1 MGNCGVSS
9 LPKNKKFSTM
19 SYTKLDKK
27 IILIYYYYKNLI
39 SKEQI
44 LNFFPNLDFDII
56 DEEKK
61 DNVKN
66 RHFFKWYDMS
76 LNPTNN
82 VYINV
87 TADDI
92 LKMMQD
98 EKNKKINNNNNKNFD
113 NKNNINNN
121 NLNDIYSEISDISN
135 FGFQNK
141 NNQDISLCE
150 QGLRNYFVKDPIHFE
165 NRVLKGP
172 PKIFRWLSW
181 ILLSG
186 IPIYRPYI
194 YFKNILSYELDKTL
208 EDKIN
213 NELNQ
218 FNIYNNNNIENN
230 NNNIEINDNNNKNN
244 IQSNNNNQNN
254 IIYLNQNIKQNL
266 YNISKCLLLLDKNLS
281 FNREILQIL
290 HFILHTFNNNEI
302 DTFYFS
308 MSLFSKTF
316 GFKFGIRGFF
326 IENSPLIQICLK
338 IFENKLQKHF
348 LIFFEQIRTIN
359 LNYNSW
365 IGKWISNL
373 YSSLFSE
380 KILLRIWDCFF
391 VIGIPFLISF
401 GLSIVELV
409 QNEVIDFKNVEQ
421 FETFINKNF
430 YENDFD
436 IEKIIENAI
445 KKYNVN
451 EEEIEEEIKINFPS
465 YNKDVIYEYKL
476 KNNNKKN
483 INNHNKIDYNSSIN
497 EGKNYDVQVD
507 NKNSYNN
514 NNDLNDI
521 NMDDFVENKFIQT
534 KNNNDSF
541 EDFYPEDENFHDDEN
556 HKIQRN
562 TEQRDIISNE

>member
-1 MGNCGVSS
+1 MGNCGASS
-9 LPKNKKFSTM
+9 LPKNKKFSIM

-27 IILIYYYYKNLI
+27 IILIYYYYKDLI

-44 LNFFPNLDFDII
+44 LNFFPNLNFDII

-61 DNVKN
+61 NIVKN

-76 LNPTNN
+76 LNQTNN
-82 VYINV
+82 LYINFTV
-87 TADDI
+87 NDI

-98 EKNKKINNNNNKNFD
+98 EKDKKINNNLNNNKN
-113 NKNNINNN
+113 NNN

-141 NNQDISLCE
+141 TSQDISLCE

-172 PKIFRWLSW
+172 PSVFRWLSW

-186 IPIYRPYI
+186 IPIYRPYV
-194 YFKNILSYELDKTL
+194 YFKNILSYQLDKNI
-208 EDKIN
+208 EDKIY

-218 FNIYNNNNIENN
+218 FNIINNNNNENN
-230 NNNIEINDNNNKNN
+230 NNNNN
-244 IQSNNNNQNN
+244 
-254 IIYLNQNIKQNL
+254 IYLNSNIKQNL
-266 YNISKCLLLLDKNLS
+266 FNISKCLLILDKKIL
-281 FNREILQIL
+281 FNSQILQIL

-326 IENSPLIQICLK
+326 IENSPLTQICLK
-338 IFENKLQKHF
+338 IFENKLQKYF
-348 LIFFEQIRTIN
+348 LLFFEHITSIN
-359 LNYNSW
+359 LNYNNW
-365 IGKWISNL
+365 IGKWIPNL
-373 YSSLFSE
+373 YSSLFHE
-380 KILLRIWDCFF
+380 QILLRIWDCFF

-401 GLSIVELV
+401 GLSIVEFI
-409 QNEVIDFKNVEQ
+409 QSEIFDMKNDDQ
-421 FETFINKNF
+421 FESLINKKF
-430 YENDFD
+430 NDNEFD
-436 IEKIIENAI
+436 IEKIIENSI

-451 EEEIEEEIKINFPS
+451 EEEIEEEIKINFPN

-476 KNNNKKN
+476 KNCNKKN
-483 INNHNKIDYNSSIN
+483 IKNNNKIDYSSSID
-497 EGKNYDVQVD
+497 EGKNYNVQIN
-507 NKNSYNN
+507 NKNNNNNNN
-514 NNDLNDI
+514 NNDNNNNNEYNDI

-534 KNNNDSF
+534 KNINDSF

-556 HKIQRN
+556 HKIQR
-562 TEQRDIISNE
+562 ISEEKNISENE

>member
-1 MGNCGVSS
+1 
-9 LPKNKKFSTM
+9 M

-44 LNFFPNLDFDII
+44 LNFFPNLNFDII
-56 DEEKK
+56 DEEKNN
-61 DNVKN
+61 DVKN

-76 LNPTNN
+76 LNQTNN
-82 VYINV
+82 LYINV
-87 TADDI
+87 TENDI

-98 EKNKKINNNNNKNFD
+98 EKDKKINNINNNNK
-113 NKNNINNN
+113 NNN
-121 NLNDIYSEISDISN
+121 NLNDINSEISDISN

-141 NNQDISLCE
+141 TNQDISLCE

-172 PKIFRWLSW
+172 PHIFRWLSW

-186 IPIYRPYI
+186 IPIYRPYV
-194 YFKNILSYELDKTL
+194 YFKIILSYQIDKNI
-208 EDKIN
+208 EDKIY

-218 FNIYNNNNIENN
+218 FNINNNNNNENNNNI
-230 NNNIEINDNNNKNN
+230 
-244 IQSNNNNQNN
+244 
-254 IIYLNQNIKQNL
+254 YLNSNIKQNL
-266 YNISKCLLLLDKNLS
+266 FNISKCLLILDKNIH
-281 FNREILQIL
+281 FNSEILQIL
-290 HFILHTFNNNEI
+290 HFILYTFNNNEI

-326 IENSPLIQICLK
+326 IENSPLTQICLK
-338 IFENKLQKHF
+338 IFENKLQKYF
-348 LIFFEQIRTIN
+348 SIFFEHITTIN
-359 LNYNSW
+359 LNYNNW
-365 IGKWISNL
+365 IGKWITNL
-373 YSSLFSE
+373 YSSLFHE

-401 GLSIVELV
+401 GLSIVEFI
-409 QNEVIDFKNVEQ
+409 QSEIIDMKNVDE
-421 FETFINKNF
+421 FENFINKKFN
-430 YENDFD
+430 ENDFD
-436 IEKIIENAI
+436 IEKIIENSI

-451 EEEIEEEIKINFPS
+451 EEEIEEEIKINFPN

-476 KNNNKKN
+476 KNYNKKN
-483 INNHNKIDYNSSIN
+483 INHKNNNKIDYSSSID
-497 EGKNYDVQVD
+497 EGKNTNVQVN
-507 NKNSYNN
+507 NKNN
-514 NNDLNDI
+514 NNNNEYNDI
-521 NMDDFVENKFIQT
+521 NMDDFVENKFIHT
-534 KNNNDSF
+534 KNINDSF

-562 TEQRDIISNE
+562 SEVKNLSESE